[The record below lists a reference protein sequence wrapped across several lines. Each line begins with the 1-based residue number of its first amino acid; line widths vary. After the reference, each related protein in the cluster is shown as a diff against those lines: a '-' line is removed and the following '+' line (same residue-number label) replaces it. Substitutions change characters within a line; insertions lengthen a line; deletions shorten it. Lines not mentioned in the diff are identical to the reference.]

1 MLEAQAI
8 IERVR
13 RVAATLQRLDIA
25 ADVGHRNGGPG
36 QLFLAR
42 THDVYAPY
50 LREPWIPVG
59 RAGQH
64 LVIERP
70 ANRIYI
76 PGQVVSLI
84 GPVGRPLDPP
94 PTVRN
99 LLLIA
104 YESTPAA
111 LLMLAD
117 VILSRQGAV
126 SLALIGRATDY
137 PVEAL
142 PAEME
147 VVRASAEDAW
157 TERDKMLAWAD
168 QVVAVALPN
177 DATTLYT
184 RLVDRIRAVRLELTP
199 GFAFGFFHGPMPC
212 GVGACQACLVT
223 LSDGADV
230 PACVDGPMF
239 DLGLVK
245 LPVSARL

>member
-8 IERVR
+8 IERIR
-13 RVAATLQRLDIA
+13 RVAATVQRLDIA
-25 ADVGHRNGGPG
+25 ADKAHRDVGPG

-42 THDVYAPY
+42 TYDVYAPY

-59 RAGQH
+59 HAGQH
-64 LVIERP
+64 LVIECP
-70 ANRIYI
+70 ANRMYS

-84 GPVGRPLDPP
+84 GPIGRPLDPP
-94 PTVRN
+94 PSVRN

-117 VILSRQGAV
+117 AMLARKGAV

-147 VVRASAEDAW
+147 IVRAASEGAW

-177 DATTLYT
+177 EATTLYT
-184 RLVDRIRAVRLELTP
+184 RLVDRIRVVRLELAP
-199 GFAFGFFHGPMPC
+199 GYAFGLFHGPMPC

-223 LSDGADV
+223 LGGGSDV
-230 PACVDGPMF
+230 PACVDGPAF

-245 LPVSARL
+245 LPVSARS

>member
-13 RVAATLQRLDIA
+13 RVAATVQRLDIA
-25 ADVGHRNGGPG
+25 ADTAHRNIGPG

-42 THDVYAPY
+42 SHDVYAPY

-70 ANRIYI
+70 ANRIYT

-94 PTVRN
+94 PSVRN
-99 LLLIA
+99 LLLVA
-104 YESTPAA
+104 YEFTPAA

-117 VILSRQGAV
+117 AILSRKGAV
-126 SLALIGRATDY
+126 SLALIGRAADY

-142 PAEME
+142 PAEVE
-147 VVRASAEDAW
+147 VVRAAAEEAW
-157 TERDKMLAWAD
+157 TDRNKMLTWAD

-177 DATTLYT
+177 DANTLYT
-184 RLVDRIRAVRLELTP
+184 RLVDQIRAVRLELTP
-199 GFAFGFFHGPMPC
+199 DYAFGLFHGPMPC

-230 PACVDGPMF
+230 PACVEGPTF

-245 LPVSARL
+245 LPLSARL